1 MIRIRRSI
9 ASALAFV
16 VMTASAC
23 GTGGDASRLPALD
36 LPTVDASATIDLAD
50 LGGPTV
56 LNLWATYC
64 APCRREIP
72 DFETVHRE
80 VAADVRF
87 IGVNIGDTPE
97 QIADYLSTLD
107 DPAVT
112 YEQVVDLMGDLP
124 DALGTITLP
133 VTVFVA
139 DDGEIVEVHD
149 GPLEA
154 DDLRQRVATLIG

>member
-1 MIRIRRSI
+1 MTLRRRII
-9 ASALAFV
+9 AGALALTV
-16 VMTASAC
+16 ITASAC
-23 GTGGDASRLPALD
+23 GTGGDASRLPDLD
-36 LPTVDASATIDLAD
+36 LPTVDATASIDLGE
-50 LGGPTV
+50 LTGPAV
-56 LNLWATYC
+56 INLWATYC

-80 VAADVRF
+80 VAGSVRF

-97 QIADYLSTLD
+97 QIDAYLSGLD

-112 YEQVVDLMGDLP
+112 YEQLVDLMADLP

-133 VTVFVA
+133 VTVFV
-139 DDGEIVEVHD
+139 DDAGTITEVHD

-154 DDLRQRVATLIG
+154 DDLRQRLSTVVG

>member
-1 MIRIRRSI
+1 VTRIRR
-9 ASALAFV
+9 ALAGALALAI
-16 VMTASAC
+16 MSAC
-23 GTGGDASRLPALD
+23 GTGGDASRLPAIA
-36 LPTVDASATIDLAD
+36 LPTIDATAMINLAD

-80 VAADVRF
+80 VADTVRF

-97 QIADYLSTLD
+97 QIDDYLSSLA

-112 YEQVVDLMGDLP
+112 YEQVADLMGDLP
-124 DALGTITLP
+124 DALGTVTLP
-133 VTVFVA
+133 VTVFIG
-139 DDGEIVEVHD
+139 DGGEIVEVHD

-154 DDLRQRVATLIG
+154 DDLRRRVATLTG

>member
-1 MIRIRRSI
+1 MIHIRR
-9 ASALAFV
+9 ALAGALTFALV
-16 VMTASAC
+16 ASGC
-23 GTGGDASRLPALD
+23 GAGDGASRLPDLD
-36 LPTVDASATIDLAD
+36 LPTVDAAGSIDLGS
-50 LGGPTV
+50 LTGPAV
-56 LNLWATYC
+56 VNLWATYC

-80 VAADVRF
+80 VADSVRF

-97 QIADYLSTLD
+97 QIAEYLASLD

-112 YEQVVDLMGDLP
+112 YEQVVDLMADVP

-133 VTVFVA
+133 VTVFVDA
-139 DDGEIVEVHD
+139 SGDIVEIHD

-154 DDLRQRVATLIG
+154 DELRDRIATLGA